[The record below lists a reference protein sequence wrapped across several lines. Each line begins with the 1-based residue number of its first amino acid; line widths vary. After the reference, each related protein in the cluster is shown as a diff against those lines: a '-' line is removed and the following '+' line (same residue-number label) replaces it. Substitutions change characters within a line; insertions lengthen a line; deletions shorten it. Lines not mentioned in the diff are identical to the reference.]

1 MGTSDSLYYVLFNSV
16 SELKVYES
24 LIKWIS
30 FQAEERKEHLTDLL
44 RHVRLPLVSPSFLV
58 NVVGTNTMIK
68 SLEEC
73 RDLVD
78 EAKNYLLLPDMR
90 AKLDGPRT
98 RPRNP
103 ILYGEMIYSVG
114 GWCSG
119 DAIAT
124 VERYNAM
131 KDEWEVRI
139 SVRPRP
145 RVSCISW

>member
-1 MGTSDSLYYVLFNSV
+1 M
-16 SELKVYES
+16 
-24 LIKWIS
+24 KWIS
-30 FQAEERKEHLTDLL
+30 YRAEERKHFLTDLL
-44 RHVRLPLVSPSFLV
+44 KHVRLPLVSPSFLV
-58 NVVGTNTMIK
+58 NVVGINTLIK

-131 KDEWEVRI
+131 KDEWEVCLLYKLTSASI
-139 SVRPRP
+139 FLCVSVKGA
-145 RVSCISW
+145 